1 MADENINHND
11 EEELGK
17 AYDSKLMKRLLKYAK
32 PYWKFFVI
40 AVLLLLGTTLTD
52 LAGPYL
58 VKSVIDDNLNGYT
71 KPMVAYDVNK
81 NVKGI
86 NFENKVYK
94 TYDKIPE
101 NTQSEDI
108 YSIVYS
114 EKKPYLI
121 NGTADSSKN
130 GKIVANGESIAFL
143 ENGKLISAK
152 LLSQEDIRK
161 FRASDMKAVQ
171 NKGLLYIL
179 IILIGFLFNF
189 LQIYVLSYAGQSII
203 YNIRN
208 EVFSHLQKMSLSFF
222 DKNPVG
228 RLVTRVTN
236 DTETL
241 NEMYTNV
248 LVNVLKDVS
257 IIIGVIIIMMSMDIK
272 LSLVV
277 IAAIPPVIL
286 ATALFRIKARKV
298 YRYFRISLAKL
309 NSVLSENLSGMRIIQ
324 IFSRAKEKYKQFKG
338 INKEYYKA
346 GVSQVVVFGIF
357 RPLLEMIQYLTI
369 AAVIWYGGSGVIG
382 GTLKFGV
389 LYAFISYINQ
399 FFNPITDMAEKYNI
413 LQSAMASSE
422 RIFMILDTPVEED
435 SGDKLAQPTRFMGEI
450 EFRNVWF
457 SYNGTDWVLKDV
469 SFKIPAGNTVAI
481 VGATGAGKT
490 SIINLLNRF
499 YEIQRGDIFIDG
511 VNIKDMKKDVLRQ
524 NIGMVLQDVFLFSGT
539 VRDNIRLGE
548 QGIDEDSIKTVS
560 QYVNADKFISK
571 LPCKYDEEVMER
583 GATFSA
589 GQRQLLAFAR
599 ALAFNPAILV
609 LDEATSNID
618 TETELLIQDALTR
631 ITKNRTTIVIAHRLS
646 TIQHA
651 DTIMVFHKGRL
662 REIGN
667 HDELLSLKG
676 MYYNLYNLQYKGS

>member
-1 MADENINHND
+1 MAEENTNYND

-32 PYWKFFVI
+32 PYWKFFVV

-71 KPMVAYDVNK
+71 KPMVAYDVSSSI
-81 NVKGI
+81 KGV

-94 TYDKIPE
+94 TYDTVPK
-101 NTQSEDI
+101 NTPPQDI

-114 EKKPYLI
+114 DKKPYLI
-121 NGTADSSKN
+121 NGTIDSSKK
-130 GKIVANGESIAFL
+130 GKIVTKGEDMAYS
-143 ENGKLISAK
+143 EDGKLLNAK
-152 LLSQEDIRK
+152 PLSSEDIRK
-161 FRASDMKAVQ
+161 FRASDMKDVQ

-179 IILIGFLFNF
+179 IIIIGFLFNF

-241 NEMYTNV
+241 NDMYTNV

-257 IIIGVIIIMMSMDIK
+257 IIVGVLVIMLSMDIK

-286 ATALFRIKARKV
+286 ATALFRVKARKV
-298 YRYFRISLAKL
+298 YRYFRVSLAKL

-324 IFSRAKEKYKQFKG
+324 LFSRAKEKYKEFKG
-338 INKEYYKA
+338 INKDYYKA
-346 GVSQVVVFGIF
+346 GVRQIVVFGIF
-357 RPLLEMIQYLTI
+357 RPLLEMIEYLTI
-369 AAVIWYGGSGVIG
+369 AAVIWYGGSSVIG

-422 RIFMILDTPVEED
+422 RIFMILDTPIEED
-435 SGDKLAQPTRFMGEI
+435 NGSKLTEATRFKGEI

-457 SYNGTDWVLKDV
+457 SYNDTDWVLKDV

-490 SIINLLNRF
+490 SITNLLNRF
-499 YEIQRGDIFIDG
+499 YEIQKGDIFIDG

-548 QGIDEDSIKTVS
+548 QCIDEDSIKTVS
-560 QYVNADKFISK
+560 QYVNADKFISR
-571 LPCKYDEEVMER
+571 LPLKYDEEVMER

-599 ALAFNPAILV
+599 ALAFNPAVLV

-618 TETELLIQDALTR
+618 TETELLIQDALAR
-631 ITKNRTTIVIAHRLS
+631 ITKDRTTIVIAHRLS

-651 DTIMVFHKGRL
+651 NTIMVLHKGRL

>member
-71 KPMVAYDVNK
+71 KPMIAYDVSSNI
-81 NVKGI
+81 KGV
-86 NFENKVYK
+86 NFENKIYK
-94 TYDKIPE
+94 TYDKVPE
-101 NTQSEDI
+101 NTRSQDI

-114 EKKPYLI
+114 DKKPYLI
-121 NGTADSSKN
+121 NGTADSSKK
-130 GKIVANGESIAFL
+130 GKIVANGESIAYL
-143 ENGKLISAK
+143 ESGKLINAK
-152 LLSQEDIRK
+152 HLSQEDIRK

-248 LVNVLKDVS
+248 LVNVLKDFS
-257 IIIGVIIIMMSMDIK
+257 IIIGVLIIMLSMDLK
-272 LSLVV
+272 LSLIV

-298 YRYFRISLAKL
+298 YRYFRTSLAKL
-309 NSVLSENLSGMRIIQ
+309 NSVLSENLSGIRIIQ
-324 IFSRAKEKYKQFKG
+324 IFSRTKEKYKEFKG
-338 INKEYYKA
+338 INKDYYKA
-346 GVSQVVVFGIF
+346 GVSQIVVFGIF

-369 AAVIWYGGSGVIG
+369 AAVIWYGGNNVIG
-382 GTLKFGV
+382 GSLKFGV

-422 RIFMILDTPVEED
+422 RIFMILDTPVED
-435 SGDKLAQPTRFMGEI
+435 DNGSKLLSPTRFNGEI

-457 SYNGTDWVLKDV
+457 SYNGIDWVLKDV

-499 YEIQRGDIFIDG
+499 YEIQKGDILIDG

-548 QGIDEDSIKTVS
+548 QGIDEDSIRTVS

-571 LPCKYDEEVMER
+571 LPSKYDEEVMER

-651 DTIMVFHKGRL
+651 DTIMVLHKGRL